1 MIFISKRIYKGSW
14 WFNKKRKHPSIIIKS
29 NNRDFFEIRL
39 LSHTKYNMND
49 FHLKISPNPNGDGK
63 KQYINARKYVEH
75 SKKTFGIE
83 LKNYKLSIQDKRR
96 FKKWKKGKKDIASGI
111 FLNAK
116 CYIFIVIITY
126 HQSMSIL
133 TNTETKKR

>member
-1 MIFISKRIYKGSW
+1 VIFISKRIYKGSW

-63 KQYINARKYVEH
+63 KQYINDRKYVEH

-96 FKKWKKGKKDIASGI
+96 FKKWKKGKKRYSERNIS
-111 FLNAK
+111 
-116 CYIFIVIITY
+116 
-126 HQSMSIL
+126 
-133 TNTETKKR
+133 KR